1 MKKFTYLILIL
12 MFPGCEKAEEIWH
25 SNQYVFLEQHEHE
38 QSELLEGEC
47 HHLAFDF
54 PTYYFDSS
62 AGVLSDFGGNVTMDK
77 SLKMVLGTGASAGG
91 DASSGAAT
99 ILRGI
104 NELPDEDAKFTIT
117 KIEANGTVYF
127 SYKDSAM
134 ILQPNEDW
142 VSTVTEI
149 TEQLDWNGDT
159 LGVIKFTYTDRI
171 TNWGLLDKKD
181 FVETSEND

>member
-1 MKKFTYLILIL
+1 MVL
-12 MFPGCEKAEEIWH
+12 GCEKSEDIWY
-25 SNQYVFLEQHEHE
+25 SNQYVFLEQHMYE

-62 AGVLSDFGGNVTMDK
+62 TGILSDFGGNVTMDK
-77 SLKMVLGTGASAGG
+77 SLKMVLGTGASASG

-104 NELPDEDAKFTIT
+104 NELPVEDAKFTIT
-117 KIEANGTVYF
+117 NIEADGTVYF
-127 SYKDSAM
+127 SYKDSSM
-134 ILQPNEDW
+134 ILQPNEEW